1 MKLTYFKKK
10 RNEKEQDSPSTLRSN
25 MITISP
31 TDSRFA
37 VPTDTIIVTS
47 SKLDPTSDSNIQSLR
62 SELLDPILAAN
73 TVTASHPLEIIP
85 LPSLRRVLIISPTVA
100 LSSTIYN
107 QAGANTALSNLF
119 TFKYSRRNTKVEVST
134 GQYLELPEHKTI
146 FLISPPTSPP
156 PEFDYSRCEEEPSKE
171 IFALNDHLS
180 GSNNPGSDMNVNIE
194 YMIAVA
200 GGKEVAV
207 EEEREITLIES
218 KSGKITVSP
227 CLNNACGGGS
237 NNSGA
242 GATIPRIVPTALP
255 PKSIFDTDDED
266 DDIPG

>member
-1 MKLTYFKKK
+1 
-10 RNEKEQDSPSTLRSN
+10 
-25 MITISP
+25 
-31 TDSRFA
+31 
-37 VPTDTIIVTS
+37 
-47 SKLDPTSDSNIQSLR
+47 
-62 SELLDPILAAN
+62 
-73 TVTASHPLEIIP
+73 
-85 LPSLRRVLIISPTVA
+85 
-100 LSSTIYN
+100 
-107 QAGANTALSNLF
+107 
-119 TFKYSRRNTKVEVST
+119 
-134 GQYLELPEHKTI
+134 
-146 FLISPPTSPP
+146 
-156 PEFDYSRCEEEPSKE
+156 
-171 IFALNDHLS
+171 
-180 GSNNPGSDMNVNIE
+180 MNVNIE

-227 CLNNACGGGS
+227 CLNNACGGGGS